1 MLIFVFPSG
10 TGKTILLLLRAL
22 QWVKHYSARH
32 IVILQTR
39 DDGTAASCLV
49 EYQLQQTLNA
59 QQQRAR
65 QSGTDTQS
73 AQCTF
78 THVDMSELC
87 GSKYNE
93 AADRNEVVLKE
104 GWKEKMYTALGLQ
117 QRGQSDTAIHIVA
130 DEAVG
135 SVCGLNIFC
144 SVIIMC
150 GQETHRDS
158 NRLL

>member
-1 MLIFVFPSG
+1 MIFVCHSG
-10 TGKTILLLLRAL
+10 TGKTILMVLRAL
-22 QWVKHYSARH
+22 QWVKHFSARH
-32 IVILQTR
+32 IVILQTS

-78 THVDMSELC
+78 THVNMLRLR
-87 GSKYNE
+87 GSK
-93 AADRNEVVLKE
+93 RNKAPRRVEGVLEE

-130 DEAVG
+130 DEARG

-144 SVIIMC
+144 SVIILC
-150 GQETHRDS
+150 GQETHRES